1 VAAVRISSLR
11 KTCMLERCPKGKTD
25 CSVSRVGRSGFERGA
40 STTFVQR
47 RKAPWGNP
55 YTLAAC
61 RGSGLVARSLGRPVL
76 WRLHGCPFRRFTILF
91 QGFGA
96 MCSIKE
102 RLGHK
107 KRSSL
112 KTDQDGTSLVCFRH
126 SEFVLA
132 ISFDGGRFVGVKSL
146 KQPAWLVVYE
156 RHRTVLFM

>member
-1 VAAVRISSLR
+1 MAAVRISSLR

-25 CSVSRVGRSGFERGA
+25 CSVSRVGRSGFGA

-61 RGSGLVARSLGRPVL
+61 RGSGLVARSPGRPVL
-76 WRLHGCPFRRFTILF
+76 WRLHGCPFRRFTILL

-96 MCSIKE
+96 MCSINE

-107 KRSSL
+107 KRSSENRPRRDIFGL
-112 KTDQDGTSLVCFRH
+112 FWTFRICF
-126 SEFVLA
+126 SDKF
-132 ISFDGGRFVGVKSL
+132 
-146 KQPAWLVVYE
+146 
-156 RHRTVLFM
+156 